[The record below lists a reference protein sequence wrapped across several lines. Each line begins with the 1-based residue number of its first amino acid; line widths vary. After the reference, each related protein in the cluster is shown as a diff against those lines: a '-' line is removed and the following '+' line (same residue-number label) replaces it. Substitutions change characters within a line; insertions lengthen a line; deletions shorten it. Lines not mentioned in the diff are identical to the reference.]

1 MADLFRGYIP
11 SRGKIPLASVKTF
24 ELLKEPPTSGDYVGV
39 LKADIIQ
46 VDFDDEKS
54 SRTAMDIVN
63 KYKMKCDIIKTTRG
77 IHLYFKNNDTIKSQG
92 EWFNTI
98 GLQCDIGLGLKDC
111 VTPLRITKEITS
123 TRIVDGN
130 EITSVSPQI
139 IQREWLQTY
148 EEIEVIPSCFCPLGK
163 NDYQLQKCNTRNQTL
178 FEYILKLQLGGFNK
192 DEIRKIIKVINDH
205 ILYEPLDDKEIDTIT
220 RDESFSEELFFDAKG
235 KFLHDR
241 FGNYM
246 LSNCN
251 IVRIDGLV
259 NIYTK
264 DHLYSNNPDEFERKM
279 VDRIAQLK
287 DTQRKEVYKYM
298 ALQCKKDGEFANA
311 KYIGLKTSILD
322 METKQAIPYSPEW
335 IINNRIDFDYHDD
348 AYNETM
354 DKTLD
359 KVCCN
364 DPEIRALFEEM
375 VGYTL
380 YRKNSMQ
387 VCFILT
393 GEGSNGKSTILNC
406 IKKLIGK
413 QNYTSLDLREMED
426 TFKPSE
432 LYGKLANIGDDIS
445 AKYIESASVFKKCVT
460 GESFLVQRKYAQPFE
475 LESYATQ
482 IFCANEL
489 PQVNDKSDGFGRRI
503 VLVPFNATFKK
514 TDVDYDPFIEDK
526 LMTEESMNYLLKLAI
541 DGLTRVI
548 VNKGFTKSQSG
559 ETEKAEYMKL
569 NNNVLEWMETDPSI
583 EHQSVSDVYMAY
595 QVWTAQNG
603 CNYVKKINF
612 SREIKKRYNLV
623 SKTKTVDGKS
633 IRVYEKE

>member
-1 MADLFRGYIP
+1 
-11 SRGKIPLASVKTF
+11 
-24 ELLKEPPTSGDYVGV
+24 
-39 LKADIIQ
+39 
-46 VDFDDEKS
+46 
-54 SRTAMDIVN
+54 
-63 KYKMKCDIIKTTRG
+63 
-77 IHLYFKNNDTIKSQG
+77 
-92 EWFNTI
+92 
-98 GLQCDIGLGLKDC
+98 
-111 VTPLRITKEITS
+111 
-123 TRIVDGN
+123 
-130 EITSVSPQI
+130 
-139 IQREWLQTY
+139 
-148 EEIEVIPSCFCPLGK
+148 
-163 NDYQLQKCNTRNQTL
+163 
-178 FEYILKLQLGGFNK
+178 
-192 DEIRKIIKVINDH
+192 
-205 ILYEPLDDKEIDTIT
+205 
-220 RDESFSEELFFDAKG
+220 
-235 KFLHDR
+235 
-241 FGNYM
+241 
-246 LSNCN
+246 
-251 IVRIDGLV
+251 
-259 NIYTK
+259 
-264 DHLYSNNPDEFERKM
+264 
-279 VDRIAQLK
+279 
-287 DTQRKEVYKYM
+287 
-298 ALQCKKDGEFANA
+298 
-311 KYIGLKTSILD
+311 
-322 METKQAIPYSPEW
+322 
-335 IINNRIDFDYHDD
+335 
-348 AYNETM
+348 
-354 DKTLD
+354 
-359 KVCCN
+359 
-364 DPEIRALFEEM
+364 
-375 VGYTL
+375 
-380 YRKNSMQ
+380 MQ